1 MTYRSMQGKMIDM
14 DKLISQNELTPA
26 VGNAKVNARGDVLG
40 AGGKIVKK
48 REDIMAEYYET
59 NPKARARVN
68 KPVETKPV
76 QVQEHIPGL
85 DPEPAITTAPIKSA
99 AKSTP
104 TPTPTDKEE

>member
-1 MTYRSMQGKMIDM
+1 MQGKMIDM

-68 KPVETKPV
+68 KPVETKPA

-85 DPEPAITTAPIKSA
+85 DPEPAVP
-99 AKSTP
+99 AKSTAKA
-104 TPTPTDKEE
+104 TPPASTTSEE